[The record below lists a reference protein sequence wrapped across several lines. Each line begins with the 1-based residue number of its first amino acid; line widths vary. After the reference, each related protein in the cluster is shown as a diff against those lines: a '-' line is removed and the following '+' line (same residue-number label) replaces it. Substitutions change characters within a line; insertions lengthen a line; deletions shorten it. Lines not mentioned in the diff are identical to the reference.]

1 MGMLL
6 TILGVL
12 TTWGLWCHVLFNI
25 THTIHR
31 DTDKT
36 RMTSKKTKKTKERNR
51 LDNRGNR
58 EEERVN
64 RHDYN
69 YYDYHDRQYSNLS
82 YRLAC
87 TAGAAFFFPYLVSI
101 SSRIFLPNSASAL
114 AKFLIA
120 LSCIKSWAA
129 HR

>member
-1 MGMLL
+1 MGILVQNIPSCSSLSCCLLLLLQPLPMLL

-31 DTDKT
+31 DTVKT

-64 RHDYN
+64 RQEDMADKEEDRSNRRHDQGI
-69 YYDYHDRQYSNLS
+69 R
-82 YRLAC
+82 
-87 TAGAAFFFPYLVSI
+87 
-101 SSRIFLPNSASAL
+101 
-114 AKFLIA
+114 
-120 LSCIKSWAA
+120 
-129 HR
+129 